1 MSLAER
7 LGDPQPAP
15 SGECAVCRW
24 YDQADETDRA
34 AFDDWLASG
43 GSLSALWRACSATHD
58 KDGQPVVNRLRIKRP
73 RFSELINDHHRG
85 GANVAV

>member
-15 SGECAVCRW
+15 STECAVCRW
-24 YDQADETDRA
+24 LDQAADEDRA
-34 AFDDWLASG
+34 AFTEWLASG
-43 GSLSALWRACSATHD
+43 GSLTALWRACATD
-58 KDGQPVVNRLRIKRP
+58 PDNPLTIKRP

-85 GANVAV
+85 GARVAV

>member
-15 SGECAVCRW
+15 SSECAVCRW
-24 YDQADETDRA
+24 LDQADETDRA
-34 AFDDWLASG
+34 AFDNWLASG
-43 GSLSALWRACSATHD
+43 GSLSALWRACANDPSNPLA
-58 KDGQPVVNRLRIKRP
+58 IKRP

-85 GANVAV
+85 GARVAV